1 MIYDDYSGSLFKKGI
16 FSEMLWVIYKIPL
29 GKWQVQKTPFRT
41 LVLLLRSELT
51 QSLCTCLF
59 IL

>member
-1 MIYDDYSGSLFKKGI
+1 MIYDDYSGSLFKKG
-16 FSEMLWVIYKIPL
+16 MLWVIYKIPL

-41 LVLLLRSELT
+41 LVLLLTSELT